1 MRHKMLIVDDE
12 PDILSALER
21 QFTQQGYC
29 VATAGCAS
37 DALIL
42 ARSLKPDI
50 ILMDVLMP
58 GMDGGEVARRLRLM
72 PETSAIPIIF
82 LTGMFPR
89 FDTLRPYRITP
100 EHIMF
105 LKPVDLNE
113 LQDAVEGL
121 IPKAVA
127 E

>member
-1 MRHKMLIVDDE
+1 MSHKMLIVDDE
-12 PDILSALER
+12 TEILSVLER
-21 QFTQQGYC
+21 QFSQQGYC
-29 VATAGCAS
+29 VATASSAS

-42 ARSLKPDI
+42 ARSWKPDI

-72 PETSAIPIIF
+72 PETSDIPIIF

-89 FDTLRPYRITP
+89 FDTLRPYRVTP

-121 IPKAVA
+121 VPRTVQ
-127 E
+127 